1 MPTGRQIR
9 AARMLIDW
17 EATDL
22 SRSASLSTET
32 ILKIER
38 GEANPKPDTMEK
50 IINALRDGGVEF
62 DGERGV
68 KLILEDYRVFEGE
81 DCYIKLLDEVYL
93 TLRGKDGAEVLSICT
108 DDSIS
113 PTEVTQAIQRWHDAG
128 IKCRFLT
135 HEKAKKFDFAIEEY
149 RLIPSRFFKN
159 SVMVVYEDY
168 VAILRGTNDAVII
181 VRDRDHAEMLKG
193 LFEMIW
199 LKSKEATK

>member
-1 MPTGRQIR
+1 
-9 AARMLIDW
+9 MLFDW

-22 SRSASLSTET
+22 SKNAKLSTET

-81 DCYIKLLDEVYL
+81 DCYLRLLDEVYL
-93 TLRGKDGAEVLSICT
+93 ALRGKEGAEVLSICT
-108 DDSIS
+108 DDSVS
-113 PTEVTQAIQRWHDAG
+113 PIEVTQAIKRWHDAG

-135 HEKAKKFDFAIEEY
+135 HEKAKKYDFPLDEY
-149 RLIPSRFFKN
+149 RLIPSKFFKN
-159 SVMVVYEDY
+159 SVMVVYADN
-168 VAILRGTNDAVII
+168 VAILRGTNDAVIV

-199 LKSKEATK
+199 LKSKEASK